1 MEEPGQGL
9 SRCSRSWRWA
19 LLAALTVSLATLLVS
34 LRFPAGVLMGAIGA
48 AIAMALSGGKVE
60 IPGTVFFL
68 AQGLVGCLVAKSI
81 TPDTFS
87 SLARNWVFFTA
98 MVPSAS
104 VFGAILGWRLARKRV
119 VPGVTALWGT
129 SPGAA
134 LLMTVMSE
142 NFGADSRLVA
152 FMQYLRLLT
161 VTLFAASLPL
171 VFGVGQ
177 ALPLSSGDAEEFDIG
192 SIALALGLSAA
203 GMGIGKRFHFTSA
216 PMLFPILVLPLLSAA
231 GLPVLGLPWQL
242 YAVSYCVVGWSIG
255 MRFTRSIVVYA
266 LRSLPRVFAAIVAM
280 IAACGL
286 LAWLFVGAD
295 IDPLTA
301 FLASCP
307 GGMDSVAI
315 ISASMGGDVPLV
327 MAVQTGRFIFVLLT
341 GPALAAF
348 LTRRMDGGNA
358 EGLD

>member
-1 MEEPGQGL
+1 M
-9 SRCSRSWRWA
+9 
-19 LLAALTVSLATLLVS
+19 
-34 LRFPAGVLMGAIGA
+34 GA
-48 AIAMALSGGKVE
+48 AIAVALSGGKVE

-68 AQGLVGCLVAKSI
+68 AQGLVGCLVARSI

-87 SLARNWVFFTA
+87 SLARHWVFFAA

-104 VFGAILGWRLARKRV
+104 AFGLALGWHLARKRI

-152 FMQYLRLLT
+152 FMQYLRVLT

-171 VFGVGQ
+171 IWGVGQ
-177 ALPLSSGDAEEFDIG
+177 VLPLSSGDPEEFDAG
-192 SIALALGLSAA
+192 SIVLALTLSAA
-203 GMGIGKRFHFTSA
+203 GMVIGKRFNFTSGS
-216 PMLFPILVLPLLSAA
+216 MLFPILVLPILSFA
-231 GLPVLGLPWQL
+231 GLPAIGLPWQL
-242 YAVSYCVVGWSIG
+242 YAASYCVVGWSVG

-266 LRSLPRVFAAIVAM
+266 LRSLPRVFAAIVVM

-286 LAWLFVGAD
+286 LAWLFVASTD

-341 GPALAAF
+341 GPALAAY
-348 LTRRMDGGNA
+348 LTRRMDNESAGHGRSGEDGA
-358 EGLD
+358 ERFAPPGK